1 MTTNTKFPNKYI
13 PFNNKFGIVLPQVHN
28 VIKPN
33 QIPITDKSV
42 EEQKEKERIFTE
54 DDDNFNVYEDMSF
67 YSAED
72 LVKYENSPIQ
82 NIPTV
87 KTPQRIFEVYRYLKN

>member
-1 MTTNTKFPNKYI
+1 MNSNTKFPNHHFI
-13 PFNNKFGIVLPQVHN
+13 SSNKFGFVFQQVRE
-28 VIKPN
+28 VIKPS
-33 QIPITDKSV
+33 QVPI
-42 EEQKEKERIFTE
+42 EEKKKEESPLTE
-54 DDDNFNVYEDMSF
+54 NDDDFTVYADMSF

-87 KTPQRIFEVYRYLKN
+87 SKPQGVFDVYRYLKK

>member
-1 MTTNTKFPNKYI
+1 MNTNTKFPNHHFI
-13 PFNNKFGIVLPQVHN
+13 SSNKFGFVFPPVRGE
-28 VIKPN
+28 VIKPS
-33 QIPITDKSV
+33 QLPIEEKKKEESPITDDNDD
-42 EEQKEKERIFTE
+42 FT
-54 DDDNFNVYEDMSF
+54 VYADMSF

-87 KTPQRIFEVYRYLKN
+87 KAPQGVFDVYRYLKK